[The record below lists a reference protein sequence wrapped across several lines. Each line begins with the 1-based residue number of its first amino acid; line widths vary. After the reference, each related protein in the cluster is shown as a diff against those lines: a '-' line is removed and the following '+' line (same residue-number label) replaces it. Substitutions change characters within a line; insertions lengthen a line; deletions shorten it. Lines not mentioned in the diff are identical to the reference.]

1 MKRALVLVLVLVLT
15 SLPSGCAGGATTT
28 IYPSTSFTTTSTTA
42 VTPTATAP
50 TTAAPTT
57 TTAGTTSTTAAIS
70 FEGASIFTA
79 ELSGAEVVPAVDT
92 PATGS
97 AVFKIDP
104 TSTRAYFKLTLSN
117 VTDVI
122 ASRVHEG
129 KPGMSGQGLLIL
141 YPGPTLSG
149 PYTGVLAQGYFDS
162 TVLIGSLTGRSLAEF
177 AVLLQSGNA
186 YVNVGT
192 VSNPKGEIRGQI
204 HEATSPP
211 ALPGEQTE

>member
-1 MKRALVLVLVLVLT
+1 MKRTLVLVLILVVM
-15 SLPSGCAGGATTT
+15 SLLSGCDGKATTT
-28 IYPSTSFTTTSTTA
+28 IYPSTSLTTTSTTS
-42 VTPTATAP
+42 
-50 TTAAPTT
+50 AAPTT
-57 TTAGTTSTTAAIS
+57 SAPTSTTTSSTSTTVPIS
-70 FEGASIFTA
+70 FDDASTFTA

-92 PATGS
+92 LATGS

-104 TSTRAYFKLTLSN
+104 TSTKAYFKLTLSN

-129 KPGMSGQGLLIL
+129 KPGVNGQGLLIL

-192 VSNPKGEIRGQI
+192 VKNPKGELRGQI
-204 HEATSPP
+204 HEVSTP
-211 ALPGEQTE
+211 